1 MKSFFEGFVYPFK
14 SIGLFFKY
22 PKTIIHSI
30 IPVTINMVLYLST
43 FFLIYSRIME
53 QSAKFTGADATNAGF
68 WSEFINVII
77 LIVSFILVLV
87 ICYFV
92 LLIIGG
98 IISAPFNEN
107 ISLIIEEN
115 LTGLKTDYNPGF
127 WKDTWLNIL
136 SEIKKLSFYF
146 IFIFVFFL
154 IGFIPLIG
162 GIISVVLSSLFSFYF
177 NALDF
182 YDYPMTR
189 RFYTFRQ
196 KIRITS
202 SKPLYS
208 LGFGCAAF
216 LIMFLPVVNVLLKP
230 LCVISGTAFY
240 FEKQYGIYTK

>member
-1 MKSFFEGFVYPFK
+1 MKNFFEGFIYPFK

-30 IPVTINMVLYLST
+30 IPVTINMFLYVSAFL
-43 FFLIYSRIME
+43 LIYTYIME
-53 QSAKFTGADATNAGF
+53 KSAQLTGADTSNAGF
-68 WSEFINVII
+68 WSEFINVLI
-77 LIVSFILVLV
+77 LVISFILVLV
-87 ICYFV
+87 ICYFI

-115 LTGLKTDYNPGF
+115 LTGVKTNYNPGF
-127 WKDTWLNIL
+127 LKDTWLNIL
-136 SEIKKLSFYF
+136 SEIKKLSFYLIF
-146 IFIFVFFL
+146 IFIFFL

-162 GIISVVLSSLFSFYF
+162 SIISVVLSSLFSFFF

-182 YDYPMTR
+182 FDYPMTR
-189 RFYTFRQ
+189 RYYSLRK

-202 SKPLYS
+202 SKPFYS
-208 LGFGCAAF
+208 MGFGCAAF
-216 LIMFLPVVNVLLKP
+216 LINFLPVVNVILKP

-240 FEKQYGIYTK
+240 FEKQYSNFTK